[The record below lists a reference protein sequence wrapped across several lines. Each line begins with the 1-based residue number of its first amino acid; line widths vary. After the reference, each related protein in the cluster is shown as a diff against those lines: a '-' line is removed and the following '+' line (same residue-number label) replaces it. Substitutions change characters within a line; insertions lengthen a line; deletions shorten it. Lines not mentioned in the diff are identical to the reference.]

1 MSLYQ
6 LISEGEHQQQD
17 FKHSISNQKKI
28 AITLSAF
35 ANTDGGRLLIGVKD
49 SGRIVGVHIED
60 EMHMIEGAAEVFCKP
75 EVAYTFNV
83 FKEKGKQV
91 LEVNI
96 PASGDKPH
104 LAKSDDGKWLAY
116 LRVNDEN
123 FLSDP
128 VLLQYWRDSQVTS
141 KTFIKY
147 EKDDKAVLKFLETNP
162 GITYKEVA
170 KLSNISR
177 PKIIHAL
184 AKLLRWHIVD
194 YEVDDKGIYYFLL

>member
-1 MSLYQ
+1 MSLHQ

-60 EMHMIEGAAEVFCKP
+60 EMHMIEGAAEVFCTP
-75 EVAYTFNV
+75 EVEYSFNIL
-83 FKEKGKQV
+83 KEKGKSV

-96 PASGDKPH
+96 PVSDTKPH
-104 LAKSDDGKWLAY
+104 LAKNDEGRWLAY
-116 LRVNDEN
+116 LRVEDEN

-128 VLLQYWRDSQVTS
+128 VLLQYWRDSKVTS
-141 KTFIKY
+141 KAFIKY
-147 EKDDKAVLKFLETNP
+147 EDEDKNILELLETNP
-162 GITYKEVA
+162 SITYKELA
-170 KLSNISR
+170 KLSKIPR

-184 AKLLRWHIVD
+184 AKLLRWSIVD
-194 YEVDDKGIYYFLL
+194 YQVDEKGIYYYLL

>member
-49 SGRIVGVHIED
+49 NGRIIGVHVED

-75 EVAYTFNV
+75 EVDYSFNV

-96 PASGDKPH
+96 PPSSSKPH

-116 LRVNDEN
+116 LRVEDEN

-128 VLLQYWRDSQVTS
+128 VLLQFWRDSKVTS

-147 EKDDKAVLKFLETNP
+147 EEEDKQILHLLEDHP
-162 GITYKEVA
+162 SITYKELA
-170 KLSNISR
+170 KRSRIAR

-184 AKLLRWHIVD
+184 AKLLRWSIID
-194 YEVDDKGIYYFLL
+194 FQVDDKGIYYSLL

>member
-49 SGRIVGVHIED
+49 SGRIVGVHVED

-75 EVAYTFNV
+75 EVGYSFTII
-83 FKEKGKQV
+83 KEKGKNV

-96 PASGDKPH
+96 PSSSKKPH
-104 LAKSDDGKWLAY
+104 LAKNDDGKWLAY
-116 LRVNDEN
+116 LRVEDEN

-128 VLLQYWRDSQVTS
+128 VLLQYWRDSKITS

-147 EKDDKAVLKFLETNP
+147 EEEDKQILKLLEANP
-162 GITYKEVA
+162 GVTYKELA
-170 KLSNISR
+170 KLSKITR

-184 AKLLRWHIVD
+184 AKLLRWVIIDYQVD
-194 YEVDDKGIYYFLL
+194 EKGIYYSLL